1 MPERKGPR
9 KLSAA
14 NTKQEMLAAYNDL
27 LKQLEEKRES
37 DLKPEQKIEEKEVKR
52 AVEVADSLSTEGI
65 VREAGNLKAE
75 VGRALAQ
82 LSDKLEE
89 QIARY
94 EEIKKAVEA
103 KENELQEIYEIQK
116 AASSLAALI
125 EAQHLRRESFEEEMA
140 SRKEELEREIQS
152 TRAEWEKEKKAHEA
166 EKKERDTAEQ
176 RRREREKE
184 EYLYGFNR
192 EQQLAKDKFED
203 EKARLEREI
212 VLQREQ
218 MEREIAERERV
229 VAQKEEELAELKKRV
244 EAYPKEMEA
253 AVSKAV
259 KDAVQSAQAEAK
271 NKEELIKKEFTGERN
286 VLTTRIESL
295 ESTVKEQNE
304 QISKLSQQL
313 EKAYA
318 QIQEI
323 ALKTIEGASAS
334 KSLES
339 LQQFITESRKQS
351 QEK

>member
-1 MPERKGPR
+1 MPERKTPR
-9 KLSAA
+9 KISAA
-14 NTKQEMLAAYNDL
+14 NTKQEMIAAYNDL
-27 LKQLEEKRES
+27 LKQMEEKREA
-37 DLKPEQKIEEKEVKR
+37 DLKPEQKIEEKEIKR

-65 VREAGNLKAE
+65 VKESGNLKAE

-89 QIARY
+89 QIAKY

-103 KENELQEIYEIQK
+103 KERELQEIYEIQK

-125 EAQHLRRESFEEEMA
+125 EAQHNRREDFEQEMA

-152 TRAEWEKEKKAHEA
+152 ARAEWEKEKKSHEA
-166 EKKERDTAEQ
+166 EKKERDTQEQ

-184 EYLYGFNR
+184 EYLYTFNR

-212 VLQREQ
+212 ALQREQ

-229 VAQKEEELAELKKRV
+229 VSQKEEELVELRKRV
-244 EAYPKEMEA
+244 EAFPKEMEA
-253 AVSKAV
+253 AIGKAI
-259 KDAVQSAQAEAK
+259 KDATQLAQSEAK
-271 NKEELIKKEFTGERN
+271 NKEELIRKEFTGERN

-304 QISKLSQQL
+304 QIARLSQQL
-313 EKAYA
+313 EKAYS

-323 ALKTIEGASAS
+323 ALKTIEGSSATR
-334 KSLES
+334 SLEN
-339 LQQFITESRKQS
+339 LQQFISESRKQS

>member
-1 MPERKGPR
+1 MPERKTPR

-14 NTKQEMLAAYNDL
+14 NTKQEMITAYNDL
-27 LKQLEEKRES
+27 LKQMEEKRES
-37 DLKPEQKIEEKEVKR
+37 DLKPEQKIEEKAVR
-52 AVEVADSLSTEGI
+52 QAVEVADSLSTEGI
-65 VREAGNLKAE
+65 VKEAGNLKAE
-75 VGRALAQ
+75 MGRTLAQ

-89 QIARY
+89 QISKY

-103 KENELQEIYEIQK
+103 KESELQEIYEIQK

-125 EAQHLRRESFEEEMA
+125 EAQHLRREDFEEEMA
-140 SRKEELEREIQS
+140 SKKEELEREIQS
-152 TRAEWEKEKKAHEA
+152 ARSEWEKEKKSHEA
-166 EKKERDTAEQ
+166 EKKERDSQEQ
-176 RRREREKE
+176 KRREREKE
-184 EYLYGFNR
+184 EYLYIFNR

-212 VLQREQ
+212 ALQREQ

-229 VAQKEEELAELKKRV
+229 VAQKEEELVELRKRV
-244 EAYPKEMEA
+244 EAFPKEMES

-259 KDAVQSAQAEAK
+259 KDATQSVQAEAR
-271 NKEELIKKEFTGERN
+271 NKEELIRKEFVGERN

-304 QISKLSQQL
+304 QIARLSQQL

-323 ALKTIEGASAS
+323 ALKTIEGSSATR
-334 KSLES
+334 SLEN

>member
-1 MPERKGPR
+1 MPERKPR

-14 NTKQEMLAAYNDL
+14 NTKQEMIAAYNDL

-37 DLKPEQKIEEKEVKR
+37 DLKPEQKIEEKEVRR

-65 VREAGNLKAE
+65 VREAGNLKTE

-89 QIARY
+89 QIAKY

-125 EAQHLRRESFEEEMA
+125 EAQHIRRENFEDEMA
-140 SRKEELEREIQS
+140 SKKEELERDIQ
-152 TRAEWEKEKKAHEA
+152 TARAEWEKEKKAHEA

-203 EKARLEREI
+203 EKGRLEREI
-212 VLQREQ
+212 TLQREQ

-244 EAYPKEMEA
+244 ESFPKELQEAVSRAAKEA
-253 AVSKAV
+253 A
-259 KDAVQSAQAEAK
+259 QSAQLEAK
-271 NKEELIKKEFTGERN
+271 NKEELIKKEFAGERN

-295 ESTVKEQNE
+295 SAEVKEQNE
-304 QISKLSQQL
+304 QIARLSQQL

-334 KSLES
+334 RSFES
-339 LQQFITESRKQS
+339 LQQLLIDQSRKQS

>member
-1 MPERKGPR
+1 MPERKTPR

-14 NTKQEMLAAYNDL
+14 NTKQEMIAAYNDL

-37 DLKPEQKIEEKEVKR
+37 DLKPEQKIEEKEVRR
-52 AVEVADSLSTEGI
+52 AVEVADSLSTDGI

-125 EAQHLRRESFEEEMA
+125 EAQHIRRENFEEEMA

-152 TRAEWEKEKKAHEA
+152 TRLEWEKEKKAHEA
-166 EKKERDTAEQ
+166 EKKERDSQEQ

-184 EYLYGFNR
+184 EYLYAFNR

-212 VLQREQ
+212 ALQREQ
-218 MEREIAERERV
+218 MEREIAERERA
-229 VAQKEEELAELKKRV
+229 VAQKEEELTELRKRV
-244 EAYPKEMEA
+244 EAHPKEMEA
-253 AVSKAV
+253 AVGKAV
-259 KDAVQSAQAEAK
+259 KDALQSAQTEAR
-271 NKEELIKKEFTGERN
+271 NKEELLRKEFTGERN

-295 ESTVKEQNE
+295 EATVKEQNE
-304 QISKLSQQL
+304 QIAKLSQQL

-339 LQQFITESRKQS
+339 LQQFISESRKQS